1 MLLFFYQCKDVSNKR
16 TALPSSHTSRTTERL
31 LASLGN
37 SRLQKKKNPIISKVT
52 CLFFSQLWFSECSS
66 RLQRTHH
73 SASHSR
79 YCTHL
84 ALPTSCFTVFHKTCS
99 HTKHT
104 VFNYISHFCLIYTA
118 PVPFTLWDRGP
129 VVTFNPWKYK
139 TALHLWRTE
148 VKEIEKGG

>member
-1 MLLFFYQCKDVSNKR
+1 MSTYYIYCVNAFVFYQCKDVSNKR
-16 TALPSSHTSRTTERL
+16 QLFLRHTQAAPRRKTFSFSDKH
-31 LASLGN
+31 LAIQDC
-37 SRLQKKKNPIISKVT
+37 RKKKNPIISKVT

-84 ALPTSCFTVFHKTCS
+84 ALPTSCFTVFHKTFS

-118 PVPFTLWDRGP
+118 PVPFTLCRKG
-129 VVTFNPWKYK
+129 
-139 TALHLWRTE
+139 RT
-148 VKEIEKGG
+148 VRQRFHHYI